1 MPHVMETLQGSSTIG
16 RLYVFFFFC
25 FFNWL
30 LHACVYALSCNLAVF
45 FSSINCVFILVG
57 NPFYILGC

>member
-16 RLYVFFFFC
+16 RLYVFC

-30 LHACVYALSCNLAVF
+30 LHVCVYALSCNLAVF
-45 FSSINCVFILVG
+45 FSSINREFST
-57 NPFYILGC
+57 